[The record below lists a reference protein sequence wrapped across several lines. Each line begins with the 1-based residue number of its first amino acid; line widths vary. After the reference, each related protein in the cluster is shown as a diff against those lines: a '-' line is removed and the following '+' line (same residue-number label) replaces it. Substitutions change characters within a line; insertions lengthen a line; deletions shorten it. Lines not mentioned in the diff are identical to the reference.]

1 MSDNDVNEL
10 QASAMSINSQMY
22 EGHVFHKRFRPTQ
35 HALRY
40 SVFAILFDLDE
51 LPTLHKKLRLF
62 SYNRWNVFSLYD
74 RDFGKSA
81 GIYGERHLRAE
92 LADMGLDSQSLSIRM
107 LCYPR
112 IFGYAFNPLCTYYC
126 YDNDKRLMAVIYEVS
141 NTFGDRQLYAFAF
154 DSAAGEFLPHHSCCK
169 EMYVSPFTPMKM
181 RYDFRTQIPAGG
193 LTVAIRLY
201 DDEGT
206 MLTAN
211 FSGQC
216 QSLSD
221 HRLFRNA
228 FVYPLMTIKVI
239 VGIHW
244 EAMKLWL
251 KRIPW
256 YSYGKRMA
264 Q

>member
-1 MSDNDVNEL
+1 MPDTDVIDTPG
-10 QASAMSINSQMY
+10 SVMSINSRAY

-62 SYNRWNVFSLYD
+62 SYNRWNVFSLFD
-74 RDFGKSA
+74 RDFGTSPDLT
-81 GIYGERHLRAE
+81 GEWHIRDE
-92 LADMGLDSQSLSIRM
+92 LTNMGLDSQSLSIRM

-126 YDNDKRLMAVIYEVS
+126 YDKKDCLMAVIYEVS

-154 DSAAGEFLPHHSCCK
+154 DSAAGEFLPHHSCDK

-181 RYDFRTQIPAGG
+181 HYDFRTQIPAED

-206 MLTAN
+206 MLTAS

-216 QSLSD
+216 QFLSD
-221 HRLFRNA
+221 WRLLRNA
-228 FVYPLMTIKVI
+228 IVYPLMTIKVI
-239 VGIHW
+239 AGIHW

-256 YSYGKRMA
+256 YSYRKRMT

>member
-1 MSDNDVNEL
+1 MPDSDVIESP
-10 QASAMSINSQMY
+10 ARAMPFNSQLY
-22 EGHVFHKRFRPTQ
+22 EGYVFHKRFRPAR

-51 LPTLHKKLRLF
+51 LSTLDKKLRLF
-62 SYNRWNVFSLYD
+62 SYNRWNVFSLFD

-81 GIYGERHLRAE
+81 GLTGESLIRAE
-92 LADMGLDSQSLSIRM
+92 LADIGLDSQSLSIRL

-126 YDNDKRLMAVIYEVS
+126 YDNEDCLMAVIYEVS
-141 NTFGDRQLYAFAF
+141 NTFGDRRFYAFAF
-154 DSAAGEFLPHHSCCK
+154 DSASGEFLPHHSCCK

-181 RYDFRTQIPAGG
+181 RYDFRTQIPAGD
-193 LTVAIRLY
+193 LSVAIRLY

-211 FSGQC
+211 FYGQG
-216 QSLSD
+216 QLLSD
-221 HRLFRNA
+221 RRLLRNA
-228 FVYPLMTIKVI
+228 IVYPLMTIKVI